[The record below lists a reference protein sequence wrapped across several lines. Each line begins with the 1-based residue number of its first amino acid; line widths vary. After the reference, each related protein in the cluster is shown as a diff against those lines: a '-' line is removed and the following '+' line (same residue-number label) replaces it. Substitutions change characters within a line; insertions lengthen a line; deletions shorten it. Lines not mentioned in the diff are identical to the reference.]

1 MKMMNVEG
9 NQTLITDFILAGF
22 TTNPFLRI
30 IFFVLFLVSYTIT
43 LVGNLGLLL
52 LIYLDARL
60 HTPMYFFV
68 GNLSFLDVWY
78 SSVYTPRILS
88 DCVSV
93 NNHMTLA
100 GCAAQF
106 FFSAGLAYTECF
118 LLAFMAYDR
127 FVAICNPLL
136 YATAMPKKLCV
147 QLVVGAYAAGFANA
161 IALTSNTFRL
171 CFCGNNVINH
181 YFCDVAP
188 LVKMACDDIG
198 IYDLIVS
205 TVMGCSLLATTAVI
219 LRSYIAIVP
228 TIVRIRS
235 AAGRR
240 KAFFT
245 CSAHLVS
252 VTLFYGSILIMY
264 SRPNSQHTPNSDKA
278 NALFYTVVN
287 PLVNPFIYSL
297 RNKDVKAA
305 FKKVWGRFISS
316 T

>member
-1 MKMMNVEG
+1 MNVEG
-9 NQTLITDFILAGF
+9 NRTLITDFILAGF
-22 TTNPFLRI
+22 TTDPFLRI
-30 IFFVLFLVSYTIT
+30 IFFLLFLVSYTIT
-43 LVGNLGLLL
+43 LVGNLGLLG
-52 LIYLDARL
+52 LIYLDVRL

-68 GNLSFLDVWY
+68 GSLSFLDVWY
-78 SSVYTPRILS
+78 SSVYTPQILS
-88 DCVSV
+88 DCMSM

-100 GCAAQF
+100 GCTAQF

-118 LLAFMAYDR
+118 LLAFMAYDL

-161 IALTSNTFRL
+161 IARTSNTFRL
-171 CFCGNNVINH
+171 RFCGNNVTNH
-181 YFCDVAP
+181 YFCDVTP

-205 TVMGCSLLATTAVI
+205 SMMGCSLLATTAVI
-219 LRSYIAIVP
+219 LRSYIAIVA
-228 TIVRIRS
+228 TMVRIHS
-235 AAGRR
+235 ATERR

-252 VTLFYGSILIMY
+252 VTLFYGYILIMY
-264 SRPNSQHTPNSDKA
+264 SRPNSQHTPSSDKA

-305 FKKVWGRFISS
+305 FEKVWGRFISS